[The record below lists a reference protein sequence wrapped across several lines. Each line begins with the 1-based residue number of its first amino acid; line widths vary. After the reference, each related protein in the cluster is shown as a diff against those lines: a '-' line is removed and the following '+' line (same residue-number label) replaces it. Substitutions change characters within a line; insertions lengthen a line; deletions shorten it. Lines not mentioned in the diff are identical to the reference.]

1 MRSSKF
7 CGYDIKFEDVTIAY
21 RELLSAVIAL
31 LYFAPNYPSSFVRI
45 NTDNQNVVAWLNRGR
60 CSKRLGYSLLS
71 VIELLKCKYKLKVSA
86 YFIESAKN
94 TSADILSRGKTPKW
108 LKKRGVRY
116 YVSVKN
122 IDIILSN
129 PIRYWKKILSV

>member
-45 NTDNQNVVAWLNRGR
+45 KTDNQNVVAWLNRGR

>member
-7 CGYDIKFEDVTIAY
+7 FGYGVKFEDVKIAY
-21 RELLSAVIAL
+21 RELLSAVIAF
-31 LYFAPNYPSSFVRI
+31 LYFAPNYPSSFIRI

-60 CSKRLGYSLLS
+60 CSKSLGYSLLS
-71 VIELLKCKYKLKVSA
+71 VIELLKYKYKLKVSA

-94 TSADILSRGKTPKW
+94 TSADILSRGKTPSW
-108 LKKRGVRY
+108 LRKRGVRY
-116 YVSVKN
+116 VVSVKD

-129 PIRYWKKILSV
+129 PIMYWNKILSV